1 MKFLSDKRIR
11 VESSKKFNLD
21 SFQSKLNLDIDK
33 KAGKIHL
40 EELNLQLQELQDK
53 LYAQD
58 RYSLLIIFQAM
69 DAAGKDGT
77 IKTVFSGVN
86 PQGCHVVSFKK
97 PSAQELDHDFMW
109 RCYKELPE
117 RGRMGIFNRSYYEEV
132 LVTKVHPEYI
142 LGQRIP
148 GIQSLKDINKGFWE
162 QRYKTI
168 RDFEEHLIQ
177 NGTIVIKFFL
187 NVSKEVQKERFLE
200 RIETPEKNW
209 KFSYLDLQ
217 ERKRWDDYRA
227 AYSDLIRNTSTPQ
240 SPWYIIPADSNWS
253 RNLIVSSVIAETLA
267 SLDLAYPKIEK
278 ETMELLLKGKAELLN
293 EKPISNGHK

>member
-1 MKFLSDKRIR
+1 MNFLSDKRIR

-77 IKTVFSGVN
+77 IKTVFSGIN

-97 PSAQELDHDFMW
+97 PTAQELDHDFMW

-148 GIQSLKDINKGFWE
+148 GIQSLKDINSGFWE

-168 RDFEEHLIQ
+168 RDFESHLIH
-177 NGTIVIKFFL
+177 NGTIVLKFFL
-187 NVSKEVQKERFLE
+187 NVSRDTQKERFLE

-217 ERKRWDDYRA
+217 ERKHWDDYWA
-227 AYSDLIRNTSTPQ
+227 AYSDLIRNTSTLEA
-240 SPWYIIPADSNWS
+240 PWYIVPADSNWS
-253 RNLIVSSVIAETLA
+253 RNLIVSSIIAETLD
-267 SLDLAYPKIEK
+267 SLDLSYPKIEK

-293 EKPISNGHK
+293 EKPTNRSRK

>member
-1 MKFLSDKRIR
+1 MNFLSDKRIR

-21 SFQSKLNLDIDK
+21 SFQSKLSLDIDK
-33 KAGKIHL
+33 KAGRIHL

-77 IKTVFSGVN
+77 IKTVFSGIN

-97 PSAQELDHDFMW
+97 PTAQELDHDFMW

-148 GIQSLKDINKGFWE
+148 GIQSLKDINSGFWE

-168 RDFEEHLIQ
+168 RDFESHLIH
-177 NGTIVIKFFL
+177 NGTIVLKFFL
-187 NVSKEVQKERFLE
+187 NVSRDTQKERFLE
-200 RIETPEKNW
+200 RIETSEKNW

-217 ERKRWDDYRA
+217 ERKHWDDYRA
-227 AYSDLIRNTSTPQ
+227 AYSDLIRNTSTLEA
-240 SPWYIIPADSNWS
+240 PWYIVPADSNWS
-253 RNLIVSSVIAETLA
+253 RNLIVSSIIAETLD
-267 SLDLAYPKIEK
+267 SLGLSYPKIEK

-293 EKPISNGHK
+293 EKPTNSSRK

>member
-1 MKFLSDKRIR
+1 MNFLSDKRIR
-11 VESSKKFNLD
+11 VEASKKFNLD

-33 KAGKIHL
+33 KAGRIHL

-77 IKTVFSGVN
+77 IKTVFSGIN

-97 PSAQELDHDFMW
+97 PTAQELDHDFMW

-148 GIQSLKDINKGFWE
+148 GIQSLKDINSGFWE

-168 RDFEEHLIQ
+168 RDFESHLIH
-177 NGTIVIKFFL
+177 NGTIVLKFFL
-187 NVSKEVQKERFLE
+187 NVSRDAQKERFLE

-217 ERKRWDDYRA
+217 ERKHWDDYRA
-227 AYSDLIRNTSTPQ
+227 AYSDLIRNTSTPEA
-240 SPWYIIPADSNWS
+240 PWYIVPADSNWS
-253 RNLIVSSVIAETLA
+253 RNLIVSSIIAETLD
-267 SLDLAYPKIEK
+267 SLGLSYPKIEK

-293 EKPISNGHK
+293 EKPTNSSRK

>member
-1 MKFLSDKRIR
+1 M
-11 VESSKKFNLD
+11 
-21 SFQSKLNLDIDK
+21 
-33 KAGKIHL
+33 HL

-77 IKTVFSGVN
+77 IKTVFSGIN

-97 PSAQELDHDFMW
+97 PTAQELDHDFMW

-148 GIQSLKDINKGFWE
+148 GIQSLNDINTKFWE

-168 RDFEEHLIQ
+168 RDFESHLIH
-177 NGTIVIKFFL
+177 NGTIVLKFFL
-187 NVSKEVQKERFLE
+187 NVSRDAQKERFLE

-217 ERKRWDDYRA
+217 ERKHWDDYRA
-227 AYSDLIRNTSTPQ
+227 AYSDLIRNTSTPEA
-240 SPWYIIPADSNWS
+240 PWYIVPADSNWS
-253 RNLIVSSVIAETLA
+253 RNLIVSSVIAEKLD
-267 SLDLAYPKIEK
+267 SLDLSYPKIEK

-293 EKPISNGHK
+293 EKPTNSSRK

>member
-21 SFQSKLNLDIDK
+21 DFQTKLNLDIDK

-40 EELNLQLQELQDK
+40 EEMTLQLQELQDK

-77 IKTVFSGVN
+77 IKTVFSGIN

-148 GIQSLKDINKGFWE
+148 GIHSLKDINKAFWE
-162 QRYKTI
+162 QRYKSI

-177 NGTIVIKFFL
+177 NGTVIIKFFL

-200 RIETPEKNW
+200 RIENPEKNW
-209 KFSYLDLQ
+209 KFSYHDLQ
-217 ERKRWDDYRA
+217 ERKRWDDYRT
-227 AYSDLIRNTSTPQ
+227 AYSELIRNTSTPQ
-240 SPWYIIPADSNWS
+240 VPWHIIPADANWT
-253 RNLIVSSVIAETLA
+253 RNLIVSSIIKDTLE
-267 SLDLAYPKIEK
+267 SLNLAYPHLEK
-278 ETMELLLKGKAELLN
+278 ETLELLLKGKNELLAEN
-293 EKPISNGHK
+293 

>member
-1 MKFLSDKRIR
+1 MKFSNDKRIK
-11 VESSKKFNLD
+11 VSSTKKFKLD
-21 SFQSKLNLDIDK
+21 DYKTKLNLDFDK
-33 KAGKIHL
+33 KAGKMHL
-40 EELNLQLQELQDK
+40 EETNLRLQELQDI

-58 RYSLLIIFQAM
+58 KYSLLIVFQAM

-77 IKTVFSGVN
+77 IKTVFSGIN

-148 GIQSLKDINKGFWE
+148 GINSLQNIDEAFWNK
-162 QRYKTI
+162 RYKSI
-168 RDFEEHLIQ
+168 RDFESHLVE
-177 NGTIVIKFFL
+177 NGTIVLKFFL
-187 NVSKEVQKERFLE
+187 NVSKEVQKDRFLE

-217 ERKRWDDYRA
+217 ERKYWNQYRQ
-227 AYSDLIRNTSTPQ
+227 AYEDCIRNTASPE
-240 SPWYIIPADSNWS
+240 SPWYIVPADSNWS
-253 RNLIVSSVIAETLA
+253 RNLIVSSVIVETLE
-267 SLDLAYPKIEK
+267 SLDLHYPKVEK
-278 ETMELLLKGKAELLN
+278 ETMALLLKGKN
-293 EKPISNGHK
+293 YHFRNSY